1 LINAIG
7 SLNRRRQH
15 GPVPDLPKLE
25 SDSPAS
31 SHEIALFSILGR
43 IPGIFEL
50 VDSINQIHDVSTL
63 EKSLE
68 TLNTLSESVFA
79 ATEAWK
85 ASLSIS
91 INRPLYGYN
100 TSSLYQSLPP
110 DSPERIFPTTITFPS
125 LIVAYH
131 LTTLWSC
138 LLLLHSNLALTHL
151 NTATR
156 FPNLHFEIPRPSQH
170 TPKAAPYLALLITQS
185 LEYFTQPS
193 MGLVG
198 AQQVGFPFSVA
209 MGYYAH
215 INPESKE
222 MRWMRIV
229 LRRLGGM
236 GVGIEG
242 FLNSMFEQRKLVLVK
257 TRTERDGHYEA
268 NVVFGR
274 LGMQSGL

>member
-15 GPVPDLPKLE
+15 GPVPDLPKLD

-31 SHEIALFSILGR
+31 SHEIALFNILGR
-43 IPGIFEL
+43 VPGIFEL
-50 VDSINQIHDVSTL
+50 IDSINQLGDLPTL
-63 EKSLE
+63 ERSLE
-68 TLNTLSESVFA
+68 NLYTQSDSVFA
-79 ATEAWK
+79 AAEVWK
-85 ASLSIS
+85 ASLCLS
-91 INRPLYGYN
+91 INAPLYTY
-100 TSSLYQSLPP
+100 TSSALYQSLPP
-110 DSPERIFPTTITFPS
+110 DSPDRIFPTTITFPS
-125 LIVAYH
+125 LMVAYH

-138 LLLLHSNLALTHL
+138 LLLLHSNLALTYL
-151 NTATR
+151 NLAR
-156 FPNLHFEIPRPSQH
+156 FPTLPFAVHKPSQH
-170 TPKAAPYLALLITQS
+170 TPRAGPHLALLITQS
-185 LEYFTQPS
+185 LEYFAQPS

-215 INPESKE
+215 VNPDSKE
-222 MRWMRIV
+222 MRWMRVV
-229 LRRLGGM
+229 LRRLGEM

-257 TRTERDGHYEA
+257 TRTERNGAYEA

>member
-15 GPVPDLPKLE
+15 GPVPDLPKLASE
-25 SDSPAS
+25 SPAS
-31 SHEIALFSILGR
+31 SHEIALFNILGR

-50 VDSINQIHDVSTL
+50 VDSINQINDLTTL
-63 EKSLE
+63 ETSLE
-68 TLNTLSESVFA
+68 NLNTQSEAVFTA
-79 ATEAWK
+79 IDAWK
-85 ASLSIS
+85 ASLSIT
-91 INRPLYGYN
+91 INAPLYTY
-100 TSSLYQSLPP
+100 TPSSLFQSLPLNSP
-110 DSPERIFPTTITFPS
+110 DCIFPTTITFPS

-138 LLLLHSNLALTHL
+138 LLLLHSNLALTYL
-151 NTATR
+151 NLAR
-156 FPNLHFEIPRPSQH
+156 FTTLPFSVPKPSQH
-170 TPKAAPYLALLITQS
+170 TPKAGPHLALLITQS
-185 LEYFTQPS
+185 LEYFAQPS

-215 INPESKE
+215 VNPDSKE
-222 MRWMRIV
+222 MRWMRVV
-229 LRRLGGM
+229 LRRLGEM

-242 FLNSMFEQRKLVLVK
+242 FLDSMFEQRKLVLVK
-257 TRTERDGHYEA
+257 TRTERNGVYEA

-274 LGMQSGL
+274 LGMQLGS